1 MVQNDL
7 KMNITQDGPIG
18 PFRHER
24 VKKFCRNNFFIFQ
37 LQRYQKYNRK
47 FYKIIAE
54 FFDDF
59 FVKKIRPSYLWL
71 AIASQDVLQSE
82 N

>member
-24 VKKFCRNNFFIFQ
+24 VNFTFYSILFNKLEITLVEKWMAAKAIFFE
-37 LQRYQKYNRK
+37 L
-47 FYKIIAE
+47 F
-54 FFDDF
+54 
-59 FVKKIRPSYLWL
+59 L
-71 AIASQDVLQSE
+71 
-82 N
+82 